1 MKKPSFIKRFLS
13 FLLRLAV
20 VGALM
25 AAFAVITFEGVTYY
39 LTGTLMDVDDV
50 NEKMHAASTQT
61 AKETEE
67 TTPAEIDNGN
77 LEATL
82 LFVDSQDGCYE
93 YIMLSLYNKESK
105 ALDLVLLPENASMK
119 CPDEKLV
126 REIKKKL
133 PEARESISFADVC
146 KVYGEDRY
154 DMLSKL
160 IGKLCGLEIDAYDIL
175 TLDQLAEV
183 IDAADDVSYNL
194 DYAISYRDSD
204 NKLKTLEGGNLRRDG
219 RESVAI
225 LTYLDGS
232 DSQISDRLERT
243 STYLNSYI
251 GKVSGKKSEKTAKK
265 FAKLAKTSRGKDL
278 TSVEDILKNISGDTC
293 LVRIAQG
300 SEKEGIFSLDYQKI
314 QLQLSALIKQS
325 DSLTA
330 DSSSSSSSS
339 DKEEESVKSSKN
351 CSIEIYNS
359 AYVSGLAAGW
369 QAYLESEGYTISM
382 IDNYQDEGPISQTR
396 IRVTEE
402 GMGEDLLEYFPDAD
416 LSVVDSISTGGDIR
430 IYVGTDYTDVPE
442 VTNYSNEED
451 EEYED
456 EDVSE
461 DTSDDSSYDDSS
473 DSDDSSDDSG
483 ETDDPGSY
491 DFDTDS
497 E

>member
-1 MKKPSFIKRFLS
+1 MLPVVNGKVLIE
-13 FLLRLAV
+13 LAV
-20 VGALM
+20 VNG
-25 AAFAVITFEGVTYY
+25 IGIY
-39 LTGTLMDVDDV
+39 
-50 NEKMHAASTQT
+50 
-61 AKETEE
+61 
-67 TTPAEIDNGN
+67 AE
-77 LEATL
+77 
-82 LFVDSQDGCYE
+82 
-93 YIMLSLYNKESK
+93 
-105 ALDLVLLPENASMK
+105 
-119 CPDEKLV
+119 
-126 REIKKKL
+126 
-133 PEARESISFADVC
+133 
-146 KVYGEDRY
+146 
-154 DMLSKL
+154 
-160 IGKLCGLEIDAYDIL
+160 
-175 TLDQLAEV
+175 
-183 IDAADDVSYNL
+183 
-194 DYAISYRDSD
+194 
-204 NKLKTLEGGNLRRDG
+204 
-219 RESVAI
+219 
-225 LTYLDGS
+225 
-232 DSQISDRLERT
+232 
-243 STYLNSYI
+243 
-251 GKVSGKKSEKTAKK
+251 
-265 FAKLAKTSRGKDL
+265 
-278 TSVEDILKNISGDTC
+278 EDILKNISGDTC